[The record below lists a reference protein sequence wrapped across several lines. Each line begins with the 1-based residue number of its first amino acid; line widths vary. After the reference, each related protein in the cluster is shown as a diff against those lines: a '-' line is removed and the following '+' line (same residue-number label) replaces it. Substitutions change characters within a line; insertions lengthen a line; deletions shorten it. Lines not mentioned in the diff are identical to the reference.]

1 MAQQLNIDVV
11 LRQVQ
16 QDITHLREEVG
27 KMNNW
32 VMLLD
37 VALDSMQHD
46 LRKLR
51 TELPQVGEV

>member
-16 QDITHLREEVG
+16 QDVATLREEVA
-27 KMNNW
+27 KMNTW
-32 VMLLD
+32 VMMLD
-37 VALDSMQHD
+37 VQLDSLQHD

-51 TELPQVGEV
+51 TELPQMGEV

>member
-16 QDITHLREEVG
+16 QDITHLREEAA

-51 TELPQVGEV
+51 TELPQVGAV

>member
-16 QDITHLREEVG
+16 QDITHLREEAS

-51 TELPQVGEV
+51 TELPQMGEV

>member
-16 QDITHLREEVG
+16 QDITHLREEAS

-51 TELPQVGEV
+51 TELPQVGGV

>member
-16 QDITHLREEVG
+16 QDITHLREEVS

-51 TELPQVGEV
+51 TELPQMGEV

>member
-16 QDITHLREEVG
+16 QDITYLREEAS

-51 TELPQVGEV
+51 TELPQMGEV

>member
-16 QDITHLREEVG
+16 QDITHLREEAS

-51 TELPQVGEV
+51 TELPQVGAV